1 MATATAPA
9 FTVKL
14 IEVGTSSPDFA
25 TLAGREYRSRFTALP
40 NCNLAKA
47 MRLSLDKVF
56 TALTGDELPLED
68 NTFLIKAE
76 DGIYTR
82 LFGPILKAGNDEV
95 EGTATGQFCIHWG
108 NRYIPCSLGK
118 DGLSVEINGQVV
130 TLEAEFGEFN
140 FSGRG
145 TDPALMLSVDEEDGS
160 GQVVLPLAVRY
171 VDYKNAPDTKTV
183 NALMKKNKAEDIL
196 ALIEQVA
203 PRGAGSRA
211 NADKEIDFRELP
223 VGQYN
228 VTSYRS
234 ANTKYGVSYRIVISD
249 YPEGSGE
256 TAETWAHASLRQLLA
271 TNPEVSEE
279 KPALLHIK
287 DKEDMGDG
295 KTRIRCT
302 MILSQQE
309 EVDPDSLD
317 LNFG

>member
-1 MATATAPA
+1 MATATK
-9 FTVKL
+9 FTVNF
-14 IEVGTSSPDFA
+14 IEVGTSSPELA
-25 TLAGREYRSRFTALP
+25 PLAGREYKNRFTALP
-40 NCNLAKA
+40 NANLPKA

-130 TLEAEFGEFN
+130 TLEAEFDEFN

-145 TDPALMLSVDEEDGS
+145 TDPALMLSVDEEDGT

-171 VDYKNAPDTKTV
+171 VDWQNSPDTKTV
-183 NALMKKNKAEDIL
+183 NAMMKKNKAEDIL
-196 ALIEQVA
+196 ALIEQVS
-203 PRGAGSRA
+203 PRGSGSRA

-223 VGQYN
+223 IGQYN

-249 YPEGSGE
+249 YPAGSGE

-287 DKEDMGDG
+287 DKEDMGEG